1 MSSEQGPAAEVP
13 HVGDGAAALEEPDS
27 DQEFL
32 DYTCLRTK
40 QVHGCE
46 LHSTFLLVVYPRVEM
61 LSGILN
67 DWLQMKQPSG
77 YSLASEMRRSR
88 VFCSKI

>member
-32 DYTCLRTK
+32 D
-40 QVHGCE
+40 
-46 LHSTFLLVVYPRVEM
+46 S
-61 LSGILN
+61 SILYMITYQTGT
-67 DWLQMKQPSG
+67 WL
-77 YSLASEMRRSR
+77 
-88 VFCSKI
+88 